1 MRHDEHYVEAL
12 TSSAGA
18 PIGRMVPI
26 DQLEPNPNQPR
37 QVMGD
42 LSELMAS
49 IAEKGIIEP
58 IIVRQRG
65 RRFQIV
71 AGERRYQAAVQ
82 VGLREIPIVIRE
94 VDDNEIIEIAL
105 IENIQRKDLTAFE
118 ESEALHSLAERCG
131 YTHEDMARRLGK
143 SRTSI
148 TESLSLN
155 NMPDEVKNLC
165 RLADIASKSLLLQI
179 VRQGD
184 PQKMVA
190 LIEKIARDGG
200 ATREAVRK
208 ERNRQAQGRPPEALH
223 LQLQGAHQ
231 GVQAAAALHQVAR
244 RPRRSHRGAAGDHQ
258 RPPTRSNARQRCA
271 TARLASAAAPVQIP
285 TSARKAQF
293 SRTRQRV
300 SKRIASR

>member
-1 MRHDEHYVEAL
+1 MSKRGLPQTIRMRHDEHYVDAL
-12 TSSAGA
+12 NSSAGA
-18 PIGRMVPI
+18 PIGRVVTI
-26 DQLEPNPNQPR
+26 DQLDPNPHQPR

-82 VGLREIPIVIRE
+82 VGLREVPVVIRD
-94 VDDNEIIEIAL
+94 VDDDEVIEIAL
-105 IENIQRKDLTAFE
+105 IENIQRKDLTPFE
-118 ESEALHSLAERCG
+118 EAEALHGLATKCS

-155 NMPDEVKNLC
+155 NMPEEVKNLC
-165 RLADIASKSLLLQI
+165 RLADITSKSLLLQI

-184 PQKMVA
+184 PEKMIA
-190 LIEKIARDGG
+190 LIEKLGRDGG

-208 ERNRQAQGRPPEALH
+208 ETAKPKPGRPKSYVFSYKAPTKAFNLSLKFTKSRVERDEVISALEAIIQDL
-223 LQLQGAHQ
+223 
-231 GVQAAAALHQVAR
+231 
-244 RPRRSHRGAAGDHQ
+244 RSQ
-258 RPPTRSNARQRCA
+258 
-271 TARLASAAAPVQIP
+271 
-285 TSARKAQF
+285 K
-293 SRTRQRV
+293 
-300 SKRIASR
+300 

>member
-1 MRHDEHYVEAL
+1 VPKRGLPETVRMRHDEHYVEAL
-12 TSSAGA
+12 TSSAGT

-26 DQLEPNPNQPR
+26 DQLDPNPNQPR

-105 IENIQRKDLTAFE
+105 VENIQRKDLTPFE
-118 ESEALHSLAERCG
+118 EAEALHSLATRCG
-131 YTHEDMARRLGK
+131 YTHEDMARRLGR
-143 SRTSI
+143 SRTAI

-165 RLADIASKSLLLQI
+165 RLADIHSKSLLLQI
-179 VRQGD
+179 VRQAD
-184 PQKMVA
+184 PEKMVA
-190 LIEKIARDGG
+190 LIERMSRDGG
-200 ATREAVRK
+200 AATRAEVRK
-208 ERNRQAQGRPPEALH
+208 ETAKPKPGRPKAFIFSYKAPTKAFN
-223 LQLQGAHQ
+223 LQLRFAKPR
-231 GVQAAAALHQVAR
+231 VERDEVISALEAIIKELRSQA
-244 RPRRSHRGAAGDHQ
+244 
-258 RPPTRSNARQRCA
+258 
-271 TARLASAAAPVQIP
+271 
-285 TSARKAQF
+285 
-293 SRTRQRV
+293 
-300 SKRIASR
+300 

>member
-1 MRHDEHYVEAL
+1 MRHDEHYVDAL
-12 TSSAGA
+12 TSSAGT
-18 PIGRMVPI
+18 PVGRIVPI
-26 DQLEPNPNQPR
+26 DQLDPNPNQPR

-82 VGLREIPIVIRE
+82 VGLREVPVVIRE
-94 VDDNEIIEIAL
+94 VDDNEVVEIAL
-105 IENIQRKDLTAFE
+105 IENIQRKDLTPFE
-118 ESEALHSLAERCG
+118 EAEALHGLATKCN

-165 RLADIASKSLLLQI
+165 RLADISSKSLLLQI

-184 PQKMVA
+184 PDKMVA
-190 LIEKIARDGG
+190 LIEKLSRDGG
-200 ATREAVRK
+200 MTREAARK
-208 ERNRQAQGRPPEALH
+208 EVAKPKPGRPKAFVFSYKAPTKAFN
-223 LQLQGAHQ
+223 LQLKFSKSK
-231 GVQAAAALHQVAR
+231 VEREEVIQALENIIEELR
-244 RPRRSHRGAAGDHQ
+244 RQ
-258 RPPTRSNARQRCA
+258 
-271 TARLASAAAPVQIP
+271 
-285 TSARKAQF
+285 
-293 SRTRQRV
+293 
-300 SKRIASR
+300 